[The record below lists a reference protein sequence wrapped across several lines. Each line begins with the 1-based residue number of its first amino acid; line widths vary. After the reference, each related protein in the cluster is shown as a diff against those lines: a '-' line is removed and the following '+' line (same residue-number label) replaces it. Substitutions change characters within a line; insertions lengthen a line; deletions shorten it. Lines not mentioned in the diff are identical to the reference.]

1 MIQKIKNIKV
11 LSLLIISVAIIVF
24 IFYIDKIR
32 QLEYESV
39 PSFGILDEYSWVW
52 QGISIRK
59 EGVPV
64 GWSIFYGID
73 PGKNNVG
80 LVQDFSIR
88 INNKKIT
95 SKNFGEFPKP
105 TVAVQELDYG
115 LGIRQV
121 TFVFP
126 FFDHPPLGGLLMSLG
141 VPTTANTFT
150 DISLK
155 DVRFI
160 SLIMAIIVSILIY
173 ILAYQ
178 LTFSPIVSTLAVIV
192 YSTVPS
198 YLLASR
204 FALLEN
210 MLAPFAL
217 IQIIFLIAANHFKT
231 AKRLSLTFLT
241 LSGIS
246 AGLMILIKESGAG
259 FIIGSIILLF
269 IWRFNFKLV
278 VSIFIFPTIV
288 IIATYLLWALQFS
301 PAVLF
306 QILQLQSTRGFIGS
320 LNFLSILPSLRF
332 ENFPLDGWWT
342 WGFISFALIGLKEG
356 RKYAPILI
364 PSFCHLLLVLFLG
377 SSNYP
382 WYYLSLIPFLAIF
395 TALEIYSIYKSPNFA
410 IILSFILIPL
420 SSSLYWGYGVLHQP
434 LNIWAYRIFFL
445 VCISA
450 ASVRIIKP
458 QSLAS
463 RIAWISFC
471 LIIFVLIVKWNINSL
486 YFIISN
492 FGKLPFPSLPT
503 L

>member
-1 MIQKIKNIKV
+1 MLKNIIASKKF
-11 LSLLIISVAIIVF
+11 SLLIIPILVIAFII
-24 IFYIDKIR
+24 YISQIR
-32 QLEYESV
+32 HLGYESI
-39 PSFGILDEYSWVW
+39 PSVGILDEYSWVW

-73 PGKNNVG
+73 PDKNNIG

-88 INNKKIT
+88 INNKKIALN
-95 SKNFGEFPKP
+95 NFNEFPKP
-105 TVAVQELDYG
+105 TIAVKELDYG

-141 VPTTANTFT
+141 VPATARTFT

-155 DVRFI
+155 NTRFM

-178 LTFSPIVSTLAVIV
+178 LTLSPFISTLAVVI

-217 IQIIFLIAANHFKT
+217 LQIVFLIAANHYKP
-231 AKRLSLTFLT
+231 AKKLSLTFLT
-241 LSGIS
+241 LSAIT
-246 AGLMILIKESGAG
+246 AGLMVLVKESGAG
-259 FIIGSIILLF
+259 FIIGSIILLL

-278 VSIFIFPTIV
+278 ALFFIFPTV
-288 IIATYLLWALQFS
+288 TIITTYLFWALKFS
-301 PAVLF
+301 PEVFF
-306 QILQLQSTRGFIGS
+306 QILQLQSNRGFIGS
-320 LNFLSILPSLRF
+320 LNLLSNLPSLRF
-332 ENFPLDGWWT
+332 ENFPLDGWWI

-395 TALEIYSIYKSPNFA
+395 TALGIKSIYKSPNFA
-410 IILSFILIPL
+410 LIFSFILIPL
-420 SSSLYWGYGVLHQP
+420 SSSFYWGYSALHLP
-434 LNIWAYRIFFL
+434 LNIWPYRILFL
-445 VCISA
+445 ICIVI
-450 ASVRIIKP
+450 ASFKILRP
-458 QSLAS
+458 QSL
-463 RIAWISFC
+463 IARTIWTSFC
-471 LIIFVLIVKWNINSL
+471 LVILIVIVKWNIDSL

-492 FGKLPFPSLPT
+492 FSKLPFPSLPT
-503 L
+503 F